1 MTMSEAV
8 MKIESLMEKDRD
20 LTITIE
26 DMKINL
32 MERVKKKYLI
42 TVA

>member
-8 MKIESLMEKDRD
+8 MKIESLMEKDRN
-20 LTITIE
+20 LARTIE

>member
-20 LTITIE
+20 LARTIE